1 MTIENRPV
9 KRVCDDEVQYS
20 EPIDSKGS
28 LSASLSITTNTAI
41 SPPNNPGL
49 IIAMQSQGGIYSE
62 PIDCK
67 RKQQTSFTTNATIS
81 PDNPGLIVS
90 MQSQGGIYSE
100 PIDCKRKMQTSITTN
115 ATISPRYNTGLIMPM
130 QSQGTYSE
138 PFKPLLSE
146 PVPPPIPIRSH
157 LPDVVTR
164 HKDVSFLLIL
174 YYSTL

>member
-1 MTIENRPV
+1 MT
-9 KRVCDDEVQYS
+9 KYS
-20 EPIDSKGS
+20 I
-28 LSASLSITTNTAI
+28 LSPLIVRDRYRQVSITTNTAI

-49 IIAMQSQGGIYSE
+49 IIA
-62 PIDCK
+62 
-67 RKQQTSFTTNATIS
+67 
-81 PDNPGLIVS
+81 

-130 QSQGTYSE
+130 QSQGIYSE

-146 PVPPPIPIRSH
+146 PVPPPIPTRPH

-164 HKDVSFLLIL
+164 YEDVSFLLIL
-174 YYSTL
+174 YYNTL